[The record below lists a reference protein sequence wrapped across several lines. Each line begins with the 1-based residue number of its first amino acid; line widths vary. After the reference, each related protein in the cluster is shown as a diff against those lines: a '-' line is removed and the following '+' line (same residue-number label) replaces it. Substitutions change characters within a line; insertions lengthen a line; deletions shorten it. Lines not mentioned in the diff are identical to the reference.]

1 VSATEQENVKIRT
14 GDYNRFLEE
23 QAAYV
28 ESLLRAAGEGDHAT
42 VAIANAIRV
51 GCTEISASIKNASY
65 VMKHGGRS

>member
-1 VSATEQENVKIRT
+1 MSTTDEQVKERT

-28 ESLLRAAGEGDHAT
+28 ESLLRAVDVGDHTA

-51 GCTEISASIKNASY
+51 GCTEIACSITSASYRKAKGSQ
-65 VMKHGGRS
+65 